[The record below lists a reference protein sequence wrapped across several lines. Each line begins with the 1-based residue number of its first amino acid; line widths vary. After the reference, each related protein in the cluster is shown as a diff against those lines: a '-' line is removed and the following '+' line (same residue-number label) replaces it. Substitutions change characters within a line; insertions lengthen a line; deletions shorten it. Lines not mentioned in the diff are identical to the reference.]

1 MPVGRGGGPDGHG
14 GRVVPL
20 IFFDLEGPLSPQ
32 DNAYEVMGL
41 IPDGHR
47 LFEVISRYDDLLTLE
62 WREDYEP
69 GDTLRLIVPFLVR
82 HGITAEDVKR
92 VSQQAGLV
100 PGAAELMGRLRS
112 EGWEVHVVSTSY
124 EQHATN
130 IGGKLALPTAA
141 IHCTRIAFDRLRSRL
156 SRDDLDQV
164 AAMEQI
170 ILRDLYS
177 DDLSSGTKDEP
188 IREQLDPF
196 FWESGLAGALALPG
210 EAVTVMGGR
219 RKAWTMEEVARVKGA
234 SLRNAAFVGDSITD
248 VQGARMLESL
258 GGLAIAFNGNAF
270 ILPDVT
276 VAVAATRLDAIHPIL
291 EAWTSGGRGQVKRM
305 VGGVPRPG
313 ADEGPHF
320 HWMVGCEAAQ
330 LKEVIALHKVF
341 RRRMREAAAKLG

>member
-1 MPVGRGGGPDGHG
+1 
-14 GRVVPL
+14 VPL

-41 IPDGHR
+41 VPDGHR

-62 WREDYEP
+62 GREDYEP

-82 HGITAEDVKR
+82 HGITAEEVTR

-100 PGAAELMGRLRS
+100 PGAADLVRRLRV
-112 EGWEVHVVSTSY
+112 EGWEIHVVSTSY

-130 IGGKLALPTAA
+130 IGGKLGLPMGV
-141 IHCTRIAFDRLRSRL
+141 IHCTRVAFDRLRARL
-156 SRDDLDQV
+156 TQDDLKQV

-177 DDLSSGTKDEP
+177 DDLSSGTRDEP
-188 IREQLDPF
+188 IRMKLDAF
-196 FWESGLAGALALPG
+196 YWGTGLAEALALPG
-210 EAVTVMGGR
+210 EAVTVVGGR
-219 RKAWTMEEVARVKGA
+219 RKAWTMEEVARVKGG
-234 SLRNAAFVGDSITD
+234 SLRSAAFVGDSITD

-270 ILPDVT
+270 ILPHVT
-276 VAVAATRLDAIHPIL
+276 VAAAATRLDAIYPIL
-291 EAWTSGGRGQVKRM
+291 EAWTQGGRGQVKRM
-305 VGGVPRPG
+305 VAGVAGPE
-313 ADEGPHF
+313 ADEGAHV
-320 HWMVGCEAAQ
+320 HWMVGCEEAR
-330 LKEVIALHKVF
+330 LKEIIALHKGF

>member
-1 MPVGRGGGPDGHG
+1 
-14 GRVVPL
+14 VPL

-47 LFEVISRYDDLLTLE
+47 LFEVLSRYDDLLTLE
-62 WREDYEP
+62 GREDYEP

-82 HGITAEDVKR
+82 HGITAEDVTR

-100 PGAAELMGRLRS
+100 PGAADLMARLRS

-130 IGGKLALPTAA
+130 IGGKLGLPKGV

-156 SRDDLDQV
+156 NRDDLNHV

-170 ILRDLYS
+170 ILRDLYG

-188 IREQLDPF
+188 IRNRLDPF
-196 FWESGLAGALALPG
+196 YWESGLAVALALPG
-210 EAVTVMGGR
+210 DAVTVVGGR
-219 RKAWTMEEVARVKGA
+219 RKAWTMEEVARVKGV

-291 EAWTSGGRGQVKRM
+291 EAWRSGGRARVRRM
-305 VGGVPRPG
+305 VQGTPARGT
-313 ADEGPHF
+313 DESPHY
-320 HWMVGCEAAQ
+320 HWMVGCEQAR

>member
-1 MPVGRGGGPDGHG
+1 MPVGGGGGANGYG
-14 GRVVPL
+14 GRAMRL

-41 IPDGHR
+41 IPHGHR

-62 WREDYEP
+62 GREDYEP

-92 VSQQAGLV
+92 VSQHAGLV
-100 PGAAELMGRLRS
+100 PGAADLVARLRS

-130 IGGKLALPTAA
+130 IGGKLGLPMGT
-141 IHCTRIAFDRLRSRL
+141 IHCTRIAFDRLRVRL
-156 SRDDLDQV
+156 SRDDLKQV
-164 AAMEQI
+164 AAMEQV
-170 ILRDLYS
+170 ILRDLYGE
-177 DDLSSGTKDEP
+177 DLSSGTKDEP
-188 IREQLDPF
+188 IRKRLDPF
-196 FWESGLAGALALPG
+196 YWESELAGALALPG
-210 EAVTVMGGR
+210 EAVTVVGGR
-219 RKAWTMEEVARVKGA
+219 RKAWTMEEVARVKGV

-258 GGLAIAFNGNAF
+258 GGLSIAFNGNAF

-276 VAVAATRLDAIHPIL
+276 VAVAANRLDALYPIL
-291 EAWTSGGRGQVKRM
+291 KAWTAGGRGQVQRL
-305 VGGVPRPG
+305 VAGSPRSG

-320 HWMVGCEAAQ
+320 HWMVGCEEAQ
-330 LKEVIALHKVF
+330 VQEVIALHKVF
-341 RRRMREAAAKLG
+341 RRRMREAAARLG